1 MTPIA
6 ANCSGFSRRL
16 RQDAPATESD
26 ALSFRSNRIEFEVE
40 WGDCDP
46 AKIVWNPRFFELFDR
61 GTWALFQTVLGVPRQ
76 NLATHF
82 GIASIPLVEAGAQF
96 MVPLK
101 FGDAAELVSRPT
113 YFRRASFAISHQI
126 FKSGKLAVDGL
137 ETRVWAGVASR
148 RSGAHARGHHSFRS
162 DRAISR
168 AGVNA

>member
-1 MTPIA
+1 MWVTPIA
-6 ANCSGFSRRL
+6 ANCSGFSRWL
-16 RQDAPATESD
+16 RQDATKRGR

-61 GTWALFQTVLGVPRQ
+61 GTWSLFQNVLGVPRQ
-76 NLATHF
+76 NLARHF

-113 YFRRASFAISHQI
+113 YFRRSSFAVSHQI

-137 ETRVWAGVASR
+137 ETRVGAGV
-148 RSGAHARGHHSFRS
+148 HPDDPARMRAATIPSEVIEQFR
-162 DRAISR
+162 APA
-168 AGVNA
+168 AG